1 MSIPN
6 HFVNNFDS
14 RSGAIFEDETSIPIP
29 QEFMH
34 CFNVNEEI
42 SVAQDE
48 LIDPEEEGEPHDL
61 FEVANM
67 EWEQYVPGVSDAS
80 KEKAPLEPAVRNII
94 TLESWKQSRQEIES
108 MEVDT
113 VAIRKAETQKWDEEM
128 KEKKKKGKKNS
139 CGS

>member
-1 MSIPN
+1 M
-6 HFVNNFDS
+6 
-14 RSGAIFEDETSIPIP
+14 
-29 QEFMH
+29 
-34 CFNVNEEI
+34 
-42 SVAQDE
+42 
-48 LIDPEEEGEPHDL
+48 
-61 FEVANM
+61 
-67 EWEQYVPGVSDAS
+67 
-80 KEKAPLEPAVRNII
+80 EPAVRNII